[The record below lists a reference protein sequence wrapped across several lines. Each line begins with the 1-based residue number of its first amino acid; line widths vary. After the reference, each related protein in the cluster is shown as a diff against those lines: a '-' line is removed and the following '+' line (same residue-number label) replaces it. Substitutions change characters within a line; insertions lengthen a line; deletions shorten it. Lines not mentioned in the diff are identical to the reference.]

1 MLSFSNACHDTNMM
15 RFESETELKRH
26 METKHIVEPKTK
38 TVDTQVENQL
48 FKNFFVCDDTLTSN
62 KG

>member
-1 MLSFSNACHDTNMM
+1 M

-26 METKHIVEPKTK
+26 METKHIAEPKTK
-38 TVDTQVENQL
+38 TVDTQVVNQL